1 MRRKIEILP
10 IKPHSALLRPLA
22 VEARRDGYRFVDRLI
37 EEALDGRNSFTGE
50 GECFLGIFEDGELV
64 GCGGVNKD
72 PYVIQ
77 HVGRL
82 RHVYVLSSAR
92 RKGLATELVRELLR
106 RCEHS
111 FSVFRLRTSDKNA
124 DAFYERFGFERSNDE
139 DASHFLATR

>member
-1 MRRKIEILP
+1 MPRVEDPRRSLP
-10 IKPHSALLRPLA
+10 RKDVGGNTMRPLPWPQQ
-22 VEARRDGYRFVDRLI
+22 ESQFRYRSHI
-37 EEALDGRNSFTGE
+37 AHK
-50 GECFLGIFEDGELV
+50 CFLGIFEDGELV

-106 RCEHS
+106 RCGHS

-124 DAFYERFGFERSNDE
+124 DAFYETFGFERSNDE